1 MTPNDKSRIREEQ
14 ATIERMIRLYCRG
27 KEGNA
32 ELCPACEELRRY
44 ALARLDRCPF
54 GERKTTCRL
63 CPIHCY
69 KPEMRER
76 MRAVMRYAGPRMLWH
91 HPVAA
96 LRHLWREWRCRKDC
110 S

>member
-14 ATIERMIRLYCRG
+14 ATIERMIRLYCRS

-69 KPEMRER
+69 KLEMRER

-96 LRHLWREWRCRKDC
+96 LRHFWREWRCRKDC